1 MRQYYTDDKRFGDHL
16 ARFQTIM
23 WRSKVMNEPEKREIQ
38 EELKMVYQID
48 RFIDGNPYIENRIEK
63 AVAER
68 AEKIAA
74 ERAEKIAA
82 ERVAQGMQRLI
93 LDAIKDRF
101 PALADQA
108 QPQIEQIQDADALE
122 TLFRHLLAVTTEKD
136 VRQLLQI
143 QERQ

>member
-1 MRQYYTDDKRFGDHL
+1 MKNATVPLLKQALREMRQYYTDDKRFGDHL

-74 ERAEKIAA
+74 ER
-82 ERVAQGMQRLI
+82 VAQGMQRLI

-108 QPQIEQIQDADALE
+108 P
-122 TLFRHLLAVTTEKD
+122 TTN
-136 VRQLLQI
+136 
-143 QERQ
+143 